1 MGVLNRLLSRGETRE
16 ATLSR
21 PPRTVLA
28 AAMPLSG
35 PALSTAEI
43 RQRSKTFGGQQW
55 QRDAW
60 YFYDAVGELRA
71 PTVWIANAV
80 SRAQLQAVEIDPE
93 TGLDTGPTEDT
104 RVQQVAAMALGG
116 PARRAQLMWLLAVCW
131 QIPGEAYIIVR
142 PRGEGMPDEWLVLSG
157 TKMKP
162 KGDGWEYVDPETGAM
177 VRLTKRDLLVRV
189 WSPHPDDQTKADSAV
204 RPALPSLREVEKS
217 SQSIAARLDSRLASN
232 GLLFLPEEIDF
243 PQGDFDTKAEA
254 FADYLYEAMSAS
266 LKNPGQ
272 AASQVPIVA
281 TVPGE
286 MIGQLQHLDLSTDMD
301 ASLVDLRRDALVRLA
316 STLDMPKP
324 VAEGTQGEAN
334 HWSAWQISE
343 DTYQIFIEPLLDRIG
358 DALTSHWFHPVL
370 EAMGVQNP
378 ERYTL
383 AWDTSEIVK
392 RPDRTAELD
401 TLYEQG
407 LISNDFRRAEA
418 GIPDEAIPSEDES
431 RKRLLEKIVMGAP
444 TLLADPLVARELL
457 GIEIAPAAVSVDPAA
472 ATVEAGQEAPE
483 AAVPTQEN
491 RALPDT
497 QDDVPDGLVAAAEVL
512 VLQALD
518 RAGGRL
524 LTNQNRGQFKSVP
537 RHELHQHIRPEDP
550 GSLVDVRFADGVA
563 EAFGM
568 RPAVLKAALQM
579 YVRHLLSTGNG
590 YDPAELRRYLR

>member
-1 MGVLNRLLSRGETRE
+1 ME
-16 ATLSR
+16 LSR

-35 PALSTAEI
+35 PALSTAEV
-43 RQRSKTFGGQQW
+43 RQRSKNFGGQQW

-71 PTVWIANAV
+71 PTVWVANAV

-93 TGLDTGPTEDT
+93 TGLDTGPTEET

-131 QIPGEAYIIVR
+131 QIPGEAYIIIR
-142 PRGEGMPDEWLVLSG
+142 PQGADEPDEWLVLSG
-157 TKMKP
+157 TKVKP
-162 KGDGWEYVDPETGAM
+162 KGEGWEYIDPQTGGT
-177 VRLTKRDLLVRV
+177 VQLTKRDVLIRV

-254 FADYLYEAMSAS
+254 VADYLYEAMEAS
-266 LKNPGQ
+266 LRNPGQ
-272 AASQVPIVA
+272 ASAQVPIVV
-281 TVPGE
+281 TLPGE
-286 MIGQLQHLDLSTDMD
+286 LIGQIQHVDLSTDMD
-301 ASLVDLRRDALVRLA
+301 NSLVELRQDALTRLA
-316 STLDMPKP
+316 ATLDMPKP

-358 DALTSHWFHPVL
+358 DALTAHWFHPVL
-370 EAMGVQNP
+370 TAMGVQNP
-378 ERYTL
+378 GRYQL

-401 TLYEQG
+401 TLYELG
-407 LISNDFRRAEA
+407 LISNDYRRAEA
-418 GIPDEAIPSEDES
+418 GIPDEATPSEEEA
-431 RKRLLEKIVMGAP
+431 RRRLLERIVVGAP
-444 TLLADPLVARELL
+444 SLLADPVVARELL
-457 GIEIAPAAVSVDPAA
+457 GIEIAPAAVNVDPEQ
-472 ATVEAGQEAPE
+472 ATTEAGE
-483 AAVPTQEN
+483 AAPTSET

-512 VLQALD
+512 VMQALD

-524 LTNQNRGQFKSVP
+524 LTREHRGQFATTPK
-537 RHELHQHIRPEDP
+537 HELYRHIRPSDP
-550 GSLVDVRFADGVA
+550 GELVSVRFADGVA

-568 RPAVLKAALQM
+568 RPAVLKAGLQM
-579 YVRHLLSTGNG
+579 YVRHLLSTGKAH
-590 YDPAELRRYLR
+590 DSAELRWYLR